1 MKQDGQRS
9 WRPARPASSPQPEYM
24 IMMLSSNQTDQPL
37 SHDTGTDW
45 QILGELELPFGVN
58 AQPLLRD
65 WLSDVLT
72 PINLHMDFL
81 NKIWTSAEHVAT
93 CTSRTETAA
102 NDQHIHFV
110 ICISSSSSLQTQT
123 WGFFRIEKVEKTAD
137 NEKSNNHLVEF
148 YLFPEKQ

>member
-9 WRPARPASSPQPEYM
+9 WRPARPASSPQPGYM
-24 IMMLSSNQTDQPL
+24 IMMLSSNQTDRSL

-72 PINLHMDFL
+72 PLNLHMDFL
-81 NKIWTSAEHVAT
+81 NKIWTPAEHVAT
-93 CTSRTETAA
+93 CAS
-102 NDQHIHFV
+102 
-110 ICISSSSSLQTQT
+110 QT
-123 WGFFRIEKVEKTAD
+123 
-137 NEKSNNHLVEF
+137 
-148 YLFPEKQ
+148 